1 MADRSQ
7 ASRDASRTLSD
18 STAVTG
24 SDEPQATHPTDRD
37 LKRRATSHIET
48 AADTANALAAA
59 ADAANQNMLLYDEGD
74 APPIAPKPV
83 HVRAGSVDFDFAPG
97 SGRADAIGATAAASA
112 DGSSGRPRQ
121 HALHHEHGRPT
132 PKLRRPMSVL
142 HTARNLPREDES
154 ITQLEDDDLLRTP
167 AALGERSLA
176 RHPSDAQAS
185 AVAASLLAAAMPE
198 DQQSVPAQTAQLL
211 EQQAQDRLR
220 AADSAEEA
228 LSPNTRR
235 LAQERAADDLFDRVL
250 ARRKN
255 MSGLIADTRVVPR
268 AMVGAGGAD
277 VVLRSPNRRPRSR
290 RPSVDLR
297 QSLPVQATAQQA
309 QQRTRTADN
318 TAVERKMSVS
328 QAPQTHPAASDVLL
342 SPLQLG
348 PSVASLVAVPS
359 SAAVGSAN
367 AAAAAAAAPAEQPTP
382 VPSAASPAMA
392 LNVTQAPPPAAP
404 ASVPETAP
412 EDSPDAPF
420 VRVHL
425 E

>member
-1 MADRSQ
+1 
-7 ASRDASRTLSD
+7 
-18 STAVTG
+18 
-24 SDEPQATHPTDRD
+24 
-37 LKRRATSHIET
+37 
-48 AADTANALAAA
+48 
-59 ADAANQNMLLYDEGD
+59 
-74 APPIAPKPV
+74 
-83 HVRAGSVDFDFAPG
+83 
-97 SGRADAIGATAAASA
+97 
-112 DGSSGRPRQ
+112 
-121 HALHHEHGRPT
+121 
-132 PKLRRPMSVL
+132 
-142 HTARNLPREDES
+142 
-154 ITQLEDDDLLRTP
+154 
-167 AALGERSLA
+167 
-176 RHPSDAQAS
+176 
-185 AVAASLLAAAMPE
+185 MPE

-268 AMVGAGGAD
+268 AMAGAGGAD
-277 VVLRSPNRRPRSR
+277 VVLHSPNRRPRSR

-309 QQRTRTADN
+309 QQRLRTADN
-318 TAVERKMSVS
+318 VNVERKMSVS
-328 QAPQTHPAASDVLL
+328 QAPQTHAAASDVLL

-348 PSVASLVAVPS
+348 PSVASLAAVPS

-367 AAAAAAAAPAEQPTP
+367 AAAAAAAASAQPTP

-392 LNVTQAPPPAAP
+392 LNVTQAPPSAAP
-404 ASVPETAP
+404 ASVPATTP